1 MLLDC
6 ADVDPR
12 IIRKAALPRSI
23 SDDAVDDV
31 DVDGIRAVEV
41 REREREVELDFQTR
55 YFDGYSLSRASLVC
69 KCLIV
74 IVAVELLFLFFFTA
88 DILFL
93 SLLR

>member
-41 REREREVELDFQTR
+41 RDGER
-55 YFDGYSLSRASLVC
+55 
-69 KCLIV
+69 
-74 IVAVELLFLFFFTA
+74 
-88 DILFL
+88 
-93 SLLR
+93 LRKKRGVRN